1 MEAFQELEKAREAFL
16 EKFKKLTGENFILQR
31 PTDELMEVDMIS
43 SINGQ
48 RLSNSKEKKQK
59 YIERIKP
66 KD

>member
-43 SINGQ
+43 SITGQ